1 MSAETTR
8 NAILEA
14 AERLFSERG
23 FGGVGLREIAREAG
37 ANVGSITYHFET
49 KLGLLEAIY
58 QRHTRPMNQRRLELL
73 GEARRISDPEQRLMA
88 VLRAYVRPAFLSS
101 DNLAGGGAR
110 FTRMRAVLSA
120 EGNPEARQI
129 IAEMFDETSRAFI
142 EAIGECLPGA
152 AREDIVWR
160 SQFLLGALYYALINP
175 ERITRLSDGLVDGN
189 DHERAISEVV
199 AASFATFRA
208 LATSSRAQT
217 ETHGSPNE
225 DRQGSES

>member
-1 MSAETTR
+1 MAAETTK

-14 AERLFSERG
+14 AEKLFSERG
-23 FGGVGLREIAREAG
+23 FGAVALREIAREAG
-37 ANVGSITYHFET
+37 ANVGSITYHFDS

-101 DNLAGGGAR
+101 DDLAGGGAR

-129 IAEMFDETSRAFI
+129 IADIFDETSRAFI
-142 EAIGECLPGA
+142 DAIGDCLPGA

-175 ERITRLSDGLVDGN
+175 ERITRLSDGQVDGR
-189 DHERAISEVV
+189 DHEKAISEVV

-208 LATSSRAQT
+208 LATSSAVPADRAA
-217 ETHGSPNE
+217 SPLL
-225 DRQGSES
+225 S